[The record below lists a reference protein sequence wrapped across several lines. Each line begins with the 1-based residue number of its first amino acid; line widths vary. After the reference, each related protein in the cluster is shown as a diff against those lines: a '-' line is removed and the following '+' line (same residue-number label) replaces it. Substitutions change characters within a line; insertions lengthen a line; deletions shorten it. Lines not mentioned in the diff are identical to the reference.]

1 MKHFLLTRFNLKNK
15 AWKKTNDE
23 VHKGLTE
30 NWLDKRFYLFK
41 TYCLP
46 SVMNQTNKNFV
57 WILIF
62 DIDTPS
68 KYQTEIKTLTRK
80 HANIIVIYADGFNEL
95 LPTLKS
101 EIKIHLEKD
110 DNYIITTRLDND
122 DIIHKDFI
130 KTIQN
135 LYNPIENLV
144 IDLRKGYQLI
154 LEDKTEIRK
163 FYDSYNPFISV
174 VEAASNY
181 DTVLSKEHSDWKQ
194 SPLKT
199 NKSKSLW
206 IQMIHDQNQANTKT
220 IYLKRLRTFNSK
232 NFGINVNIT
241 EYNKFENIIF
251 NLKLLPLKIFY
262 SVKAT
267 IKSLLK
273 LKF

>member
-1 MKHFLLTRFNLKNK
+1 MKHFLLTRFNLKNQ
-15 AWKKTNDE
+15 AWKNTNNGS
-23 VHKGLTE
+23 HKGLSE
-30 NWLDKRFYLFK
+30 HWLNQRLDLFK

-46 SVMNQTNKNFV
+46 SVINQTNKNFV

-80 HANIIVIYADGFNEL
+80 HTNIIVIYADGFNEL
-95 LPTLKS
+95 LPALKS
-101 EIKIHLEKD
+101 EIKNHIEKD
-110 DNYIITTRLDND
+110 DNHIMTTRLDND

-154 LEDKTEIRK
+154 LEDKSEIRE
-163 FYDSYNPFISV
+163 FYDCYNPFISV

-181 DTVLSKEHSDWKQ
+181 DTVLSKEHRDWKQ

-232 NFGINVNIT
+232 NFGINVNIA
-241 EYNKFENIIF
+241 EYSKLENIIF
-251 NLKLLPLKIFY
+251 NLKLLPSQIFY
-262 SVKAT
+262 SLKANVKS
-267 IKSLLK
+267 ILK
-273 LKF
+273 A